1 MFEQYFR
8 VKERYP
14 GCLLFFRMGDFYELF
29 FDDAKECADTLDIQ
43 LTQRGRHA
51 GEDVPM
57 CGVPVRAVEAYLAR
71 LIRRGYRVAICEQTE
86 TPQAARQRGG
96 GLVRREVVRLVT
108 RGTLSE
114 EALLEAAHHNYLMSV
129 SRRRGVTAVAWAE
142 ISTGEMNLRALDD
155 VGWEALRS
163 ELARLAPAEILVP
176 SWLMPENVRPDGDN
190 DGDGAAD
197 GRRPINDDGDGDNEG
212 DADSRLNDSDDDD
225 DNEGAVDGRPDRDDD
240 DEGDG
245 DGQSPVNDDNESA
258 ASLSSS
264 SSDSRP
270 DNIDDDDDDGG
281 GSGGRELLRLPAE
294 IYSEWRD
301 AITEVSAVADD
312 DEAKSV
318 LAEMTRKLVASRA
331 KKTGEDD
338 KPGENEKTAGTG
350 ENGWLRLTGKI
361 DKWHAAERHALA
373 ELLLYI
379 EHTQVSR
386 LPRLS
391 PPRRDAS
398 ARTLQMDAATRANL
412 ELTRKRDGARAGSL
426 LATMDRTESGAGAR
440 LLASWLAAPLA
451 DAEKINERLDGVEF
465 LARNPDL
472 RRRVVNK
479 LGKLPET
486 ERAMARLSLGRGGP
500 RDLAAA
506 RDGLELAARIAAVLD
521 DPAFRD
527 GDLPKILEETD
538 AELARTV
545 IGTPVPELRRTLK
558 NALAS
563 PLPSAA
569 QNGGYIR
576 ADYDH
581 RLKKLRDAENESRRK
596 IAALQEKY
604 IRSTGVPSL
613 RIRHNRVLGY
623 YIEVGRSF
631 AAKLPQTRDSPF
643 SLRQSIANAVRYTTE
658 ELREMQDNLASAS
671 ARSIA
676 LEESIFIGLC
686 DAVHEQAD
694 HILTALRA
702 AARIDVLCAL
712 AAHAAER
719 EWTRPILADEPV
731 FNVKAGRHPVVEAA
745 LAESGADFVAN
756 DCVLGGKAPRLT
768 LLTGPNMAGK
778 STYLRQNALILILAQ
793 TGSFVPAESLTLG
806 VADRLFSRIGAADD
820 LARGHSTFMVEMLE
834 TAQILRGAN
843 ENSFVILDELGRGT
857 STHDGLA
864 LAWAASEHLHAVNR
878 CRTLFA
884 THYHELAPLYE
895 ELPDALTMQMRV
907 REWRGE
913 IVFLHEAAPG
923 AAHASYGLHVAR
935 LAGVPE
941 PIVSRAAVILAGF
954 EGTAHRPDA
963 RTEPPPPLPRSL
975 RTMHPVLKALTKVKP
990 DNLAPKEAL
999 EILYQLRNQ
1008 LREMEKKK

>member
-1 MFEQYFR
+1 
-8 VKERYP
+8 
-14 GCLLFFRMGDFYELF
+14 GDGRLDDSAD
-29 FDDAKECADTLDIQ
+29 DDA
-43 LTQRGRHA
+43 
-51 GEDVPM
+51 
-57 CGVPVRAVEAYLAR
+57 
-71 LIRRGYRVAICEQTE
+71 
-86 TPQAARQRGG
+86 
-96 GLVRREVVRLVT
+96 
-108 RGTLSE
+108 
-114 EALLEAAHHNYLMSV
+114 
-129 SRRRGVTAVAWAE
+129 
-142 ISTGEMNLRALDD
+142 
-155 VGWEALRS
+155 
-163 ELARLAPAEILVP
+163 
-176 SWLMPENVRPDGDN
+176 
-190 DGDGAAD
+190 
-197 GRRPINDDGDGDNEG
+197 
-212 DADSRLNDSDDDD
+212 
-225 DNEGAVDGRPDRDDD
+225 
-240 DEGDG
+240 
-245 DGQSPVNDDNESA
+245 
-258 ASLSSS
+258 
-264 SSDSRP
+264 
-270 DNIDDDDDDGG
+270 G

-338 KPGENEKTAGTG
+338 KPGEDEKEKAAGTG
-350 ENGWLRLTGKI
+350 ENGWLRLAGKI